1 MLRIRHDIRKNLALS
16 STNATLRDGLGEQL
30 WVRRP
35 GLAGQWAKSAPGI
48 ELTTAPVDVGGPDV
62 PATEVRVGLVD
73 SGPGGQQRERRVG
86 ELPVADVGLMLQAV
100 VAGDKLCGAEV
111 GRLEEAWGM
120 KVSGMSIS
128 LY

>member
-16 STNATLRDGLGEQL
+16 STNAALRGGLGEQL
-30 WVRRP
+30 WVWRP
-35 GLAGQWAKSAPGI
+35 GLAGQRAKSAPGI

-62 PATEVRVGLVD
+62 PAAEVRVGLVD
-73 SGPGGQQRERRVG
+73 GGPGGQQRERRVG

-111 GRLEEAWGM
+111 GRLEEAWG
-120 KVSGMSIS
+120 
-128 LY
+128 

>member
-16 STNATLRDGLGEQL
+16 STNAALRDGLGEQL
-30 WVRRP
+30 WVWRP
-35 GLAGQWAKSAPGI
+35 GLARQRAKSAPWI
-48 ELTTAPVDVGGPDV
+48 ELTTAPVDVGRPDV
-62 PATEVRVGLVD
+62 PAAEVRVSLTDG
-73 SGPGGQQRERRVG
+73 GPGGQQRERRVG

-120 KVSGMSIS
+120 KVSGMSIG

>member
-16 STNATLRDGLGEQL
+16 STNATLRDGLGERL
-30 WVRRP
+30 WVWRP
-35 GLAGQWAKSAPGI
+35 GLAGQRAKSAPGI

-62 PATEVRVGLVD
+62 PAAEVRVGLVD

-111 GRLEEAWGM
+111 GRLEEALGM